1 MDRETIGTS
10 GLDPALVD
18 AYRTADYHV
27 TGCEPAFVLHVDE
40 RSPALAALYAA
51 TGSACSA
58 WLTACNPASVLWTDE
73 ANDVAQRSLK
83 LRLARGGIRGID
95 GFGADDYAGFIE
107 LIGLACTHVPM
118 RVVGCCLMPNHFHLV
133 VETPQANLFDGM
145 KWLL

>member
-10 GLDPALVD
+10 GLEPALVD
-18 AYRTADYHV
+18 AYRPADYHV

-95 GFGADDYAGFIE
+95 GFGADPHGRWPAEPGVLALGLDQALAGE
-107 LIGLACTHVPM
+107 LARDLGQNA
-118 RVVGCCLMPNHFHLV
+118 
-133 VETPQANLFDGM
+133 
-145 KWLL
+145 LLWVAADTIPRLLLLR